1 MAAVVGYTEDVHN
14 AERVVLNGE
23 GVILDDQVLQSINM
37 NRKVMKKACMASPSS
52 RRYRRFPS
60 GS

>member
-23 GVILDDQVLQSINM
+23 GVVLDDQVLQSINM
-37 NRKVMKKACMASPSS
+37 DRKVMKKVRMVLPSS